1 MNTQHQPSD
10 YNDTHE
16 IPEDELSLTT
26 LFRAGGSL
34 YGLDSSLVREVVRA
48 GDITR
53 VYDAPPDILGVR
65 NLRGRIVTIVDMGI
79 HLGTEA
85 SRRHRD
91 NRLILIDHDGD
102 TYGFLVDAVLEA
114 VSPDPGEL
122 MPPTGNLTAAFS
134 RRLLGLWRYHGEIA
148 SILSAETLF
157 DENLNDTAEQ
167 QHSL

>member
-122 MPPTGNLTAAFS
+122 MPPTGTSPPHSAAGFWGCGVTMVKS
-134 RRLLGLWRYHGEIA
+134 PPYSQLKRCLMK
-148 SILSAETLF
+148 T
-157 DENLNDTAEQ
+157 
-167 QHSL
+167 